1 MSANR
6 NANPP
11 VGRLGNLSG
20 CGTSSHIARGPLHYR
35 IRGNGLGSRSTTKTS
50 SLQCTSSSLFGVWND
65 SFGHVFLDLCGLVCV
80 GSLHMRFGFLLLC
93 ICHHFTTN
101 IETKREEVES
111 KSKETLV
118 VDQKWTTGAVSRTAT
133 LDTSSPWFS
142 SLTRPLTAEQN
153 HFRLETSHDGTQ
165 EIESSDLEQCS
176 STEESRLEMWKLQD
190 YERQECRL
198 LSRMWRSLGSSNGSA
213 TTSARPFLAMEL
225 GRGITTLEETWTP
238 KAIQKHLSET
248 KKQTQ
253 GKGQGQRQRSAYPT
267 FTIPSISKL
276 SSSRSSCPDNAF
288 GTVESKYGS
297 STTSSTSTGQP
308 RDGPGASRS
317 ICWKGY
323 PSRCAGSAQQS
334 KSGWR
339 QEDVQQDH
347 RQCHSSPEDSEG
359 FSCTDLGGHQE
370 ASSRMDRAPERQ
382 LQAMGRALGHLQEAA
397 SSLLCP
403 SSPSSSGHGNSEGC
417 LGGTEQGCCSNQ
429 PHGRGASRCRAGPR
443 SRGRETSSTA
453 GEDSTG
459 MSCIDWSSVPRDDPS
474 RFLRSGRREGRWSS
488 KASSWRNIMTIGC
501 ALVCP
506 RKIAHEPT
514 KRVTWHADLVE
525 AYESGWDWPPH
536 AASQQAPWQ
545 PILHSVAQEADYLSP
560 WQAQARAL
568 ALHFEVVSDAAAEWS
583 NNIDLMFP
591 SLMKRSSK
599 STMQSYG
606 QQPDETW
613 RLFPP
618 QDPFGPV
625 CNGSESLEFLHRVPQ
640 PQPVDPNPQPLGAF
654 DTWVRELWLTLGRFG
669 TTTRDGHGFT
679 VPIATWFLHSWTDRR
694 CTRPRIFHLD
704 DNPERWMDDLLRLWN
719 DRIAPDWSVAF
730 HLVQPNPPRSED
742 ELVFGHLILAQA
754 GFDDYSILSTSI
766 FEGPMIRHHHRAAL
780 MPRIIRP
787 HEIIDVSGTQPQCDN
802 RAELGAPCIVR
813 LRDEVLHN
821 DNDYETCNGASFVI
835 HIPLPTTA
843 DHDEDVFSSMA
854 MQPTL
859 HPPQA
864 AVVDMPDAAQQD
876 DEVEDPPTEVELPN
890 HPDDE
895 PPEYSPDDEGQSTFL
910 FQLDYDPHHVRLP
923 DHGIER
929 AIRQALNWRRNDLR
943 SWHPL
948 HHIPEDL
955 AATSTAGIIVHQQG
969 DIPTGST
976 HQLVLVDVIFFS
988 NDPVAE
994 TEVDRTVRLLPQYL
1008 TKRALF
1014 TSLGLQPFC
1023 DELQDYQ
1030 CVLWHNA
1037 QGIQV
1042 DNFVIKTVHGDYIR
1056 IWIPP
1061 LTKSCQIPTRFVAKC
1076 LQQGHAR
1083 HQLHNI
1089 YMEHME
1095 DVTGSIDPR
1104 RIPSVDPHMRRTDD
1118 MSLLQ
1123 HPRLTVR
1130 PKTTLQL
1137 QTLIP
1142 ETTMMISCDRV
1153 LFLRQQCMAL
1163 PQSQVFTRHSVVK
1176 WHDSTLAAF
1185 ETVPEWTTEYPT
1197 ALRFFTDG
1205 TSSRING
1212 CWQGASAIVLVV
1224 STTEGDRFGGFRC
1237 YSDDETMTAPRA
1249 ELSAMLGAVAW
1260 ACELLQGFDTSPP
1273 VSFNYDSLL
1282 AGNCANG
1289 LWTLHCHPDIS
1300 GPLRA
1305 MVHWMLQ
1312 CYGPIFSWA
1321 HVRAHEGHAWNEAA
1335 DAVAWA
1341 CQFGWIPRQPL
1352 KDLLDILTFDRT
1364 DFKTVEWLWFIEASL
1379 QHCPEVPRLHGRSLR
1394 VNLAAPFQKMP
1405 DDSIHSLMHATDQP
1419 AISTMPCRLTL
1430 RCVTANVLTL
1440 YGMKRNDTEA
1450 TYGSCISARQ
1460 EALLQLCHAQQM
1472 HLVGIQETRSRLA
1485 GYASC
1490 EHYHILA
1497 APSTSRGVG
1506 GVQLWVAKVWASTPH
1521 PVHISAD
1528 DLKIVHSSSQRL
1540 VVRLRHHDLKFFILV
1555 GHAPNN
1561 AEPQV
1566 LRDWW
1571 NGCTTACP
1579 TTLRTWPMIALLD
1592 ANARLGSVV
1601 SNSVGSFQPQTEN
1614 AAGEAFHQWLAD
1626 EDLVVPQTFE
1636 QIHTGPGHTWT
1647 HASGATARLDYVA
1660 ISQCLTDQCAVRT
1673 QIADLDLSISK
1684 QDHNAVQLEVDIEF
1698 SAPLQRAQTDIP
1710 HLPWNFDWD
1719 TDVHTHAA
1727 YLQNFVQCHYRQER
1741 PRLRPHRA
1749 HMTDS
1754 TWQLVLA
1761 KKYHWRRQRDLRRTL
1776 KIGQLRAVFSAW
1788 ARRVPSHDCAP
1799 WLRVTHQALALH
1811 EHRQC
1816 SSQWWS
1822 LLLWATCYPSWWCS
1836 RWRTPQFLE
1845 ASQSCAT
1852 SSTTKETQQPQAR
1865 WPWLS
1870 WACPTL
1876 LLFGSWRGHWLLD
1889 PSPWV
1894 FLPTAWANS
1903 RGSFVCRTDFIS
1915 YKTGTGTTLPKG
1927 EER

>member
-1 MSANR
+1 
-6 NANPP
+6 
-11 VGRLGNLSG
+11 
-20 CGTSSHIARGPLHYR
+20 
-35 IRGNGLGSRSTTKTS
+35 
-50 SLQCTSSSLFGVWND
+50 
-65 SFGHVFLDLCGLVCV
+65 
-80 GSLHMRFGFLLLC
+80 
-93 ICHHFTTN
+93 
-101 IETKREEVES
+101 
-111 KSKETLV
+111 
-118 VDQKWTTGAVSRTAT
+118 
-133 LDTSSPWFS
+133 
-142 SLTRPLTAEQN
+142 
-153 HFRLETSHDGTQ
+153 
-165 EIESSDLEQCS
+165 
-176 STEESRLEMWKLQD
+176 
-190 YERQECRL
+190 
-198 LSRMWRSLGSSNGSA
+198 
-213 TTSARPFLAMEL
+213 
-225 GRGITTLEETWTP
+225 
-238 KAIQKHLSET
+238 
-248 KKQTQ
+248 
-253 GKGQGQRQRSAYPT
+253 
-267 FTIPSISKL
+267 
-276 SSSRSSCPDNAF
+276 
-288 GTVESKYGS
+288 
-297 STTSSTSTGQP
+297 
-308 RDGPGASRS
+308 
-317 ICWKGY
+317 
-323 PSRCAGSAQQS
+323 
-334 KSGWR
+334 
-339 QEDVQQDH
+339 
-347 RQCHSSPEDSEG
+347 
-359 FSCTDLGGHQE
+359 
-370 ASSRMDRAPERQ
+370 
-382 LQAMGRALGHLQEAA
+382 
-397 SSLLCP
+397 
-403 SSPSSSGHGNSEGC
+403 
-417 LGGTEQGCCSNQ
+417 
-429 PHGRGASRCRAGPR
+429 
-443 SRGRETSSTA
+443 
-453 GEDSTG
+453 
-459 MSCIDWSSVPRDDPS
+459 
-474 RFLRSGRREGRWSS
+474 
-488 KASSWRNIMTIGC
+488 
-501 ALVCP
+501 
-506 RKIAHEPT
+506 
-514 KRVTWHADLVE
+514 
-525 AYESGWDWPPH
+525 
-536 AASQQAPWQ
+536 
-545 PILHSVAQEADYLSP
+545 
-560 WQAQARAL
+560 
-568 ALHFEVVSDAAAEWS
+568 
-583 NNIDLMFP
+583 
-591 SLMKRSSK
+591 
-599 STMQSYG
+599 
-606 QQPDETW
+606 
-613 RLFPP
+613 
-618 QDPFGPV
+618 
-625 CNGSESLEFLHRVPQ
+625 
-640 PQPVDPNPQPLGAF
+640 
-654 DTWVRELWLTLGRFG
+654 
-669 TTTRDGHGFT
+669 
-679 VPIATWFLHSWTDRR
+679 
-694 CTRPRIFHLD
+694 
-704 DNPERWMDDLLRLWN
+704 
-719 DRIAPDWSVAF
+719 
-730 HLVQPNPPRSED
+730 
-742 ELVFGHLILAQA
+742 
-754 GFDDYSILSTSI
+754 
-766 FEGPMIRHHHRAAL
+766 MIRHLHRAVL
-780 MPRIIRP
+780 MSRIIRP
-787 HEIIDVSGTQPQCDN
+787 HEIIDVSGTQPQCNN

-821 DNDYETCNGASFVI
+821 DNDYETYNGANFVI
-835 HIPLPTTA
+835 HVPLPAPA

-854 MQPTL
+854 MQPML

-876 DEVEDPPTEVELPN
+876 DVVEDPPTEVELPD

-895 PPEYSPDDEGQSTFL
+895 PPDHSPDDEGQSTFL

-955 AATSTAGIIVHQQG
+955 ASTSTAGIIVHQQG

-1076 LQQGHAR
+1076 LEQGHAR
-1083 HQLHNI
+1083 HQLRNI

-1095 DVTGSIDPR
+1095 DAPGSIDPR

-1118 MSLLQ
+1118 TSLLQ
-1123 HPRLTVR
+1123 HQRLTVR
-1130 PKTTLQL
+1130 PRTTLQL

-1153 LFLRQQCMAL
+1153 LFLRQQCMTL

-1185 ETVPEWTTEYPT
+1185 ETVPEWTMEYPT
-1197 ALRFFTDG
+1197 ALHFFTDG

-1212 CWQGASAIVLVV
+1212 CWQGASAIVLIV

-1352 KDLLDILTFDRT
+1352 RALLDILTFDRT

-1394 VNLAAPFQKMP
+1394 VNLAAPFQKLP
-1405 DDSIHSLMHATDQP
+1405 DDSIHSLMRATDQP

-1440 YGMKRNDTEA
+1440 YGMKRNDTET

-1506 GVQLWVAKVWASTPH
+1506 GVQLWVAKVWASTPQ

-1540 VVRLRHHDLKFFILV
+1540 VVRLRHHDLKFLILA

-1561 AEPQV
+1561 AEPQA

-1592 ANARLGSVV
+1592 ANARIGSVA
-1601 SNSVGSFQPQTEN
+1601 SNSVGSFQQQTEN
-1614 AAGEAFHQWLAD
+1614 AAGEAFHHWLAD

-1636 QIHTGPGHTWT
+1636 QTHTGPGHTWT

-1660 ISQCLTDQCAVRT
+1660 ISRCITDQCAVRT
-1673 QIADLDLSISK
+1673 QIADIDLSISK

-1698 SAPLQRAQTDIP
+1698 SAPLQRAQSDIP

-1727 YLQNFVQCHYRQER
+1727 YLQNFVQCHHRQER

-1761 KKYHWRRQRDLRRTL
+1761 KKYHWRRQRELRRTL
-1776 KIGQLRAVFSAW
+1776 KTGQLRAVFSAW

-1811 EHRQC
+1811 EHRHALLSKETANALLNDDRCYYERLAIQAGEAADEGLHSFWKQVKAVLPRQQQKRRSSLKCIGPDSAELAQHYC
-1816 SSQWWS
+1816 SLEAGEAIDYPTLLHECFRRQREQIFEAPLSAELTSFPTRLELERLCRKAKNGKAPGIDGLRAESLKLSMQDTSDMMHKLFFKIWATGAEPLQYKGGLVWSIAKRPGACTVDGLRGIALLETVGKVFHALLRQRLMSWTLPFKLETQFGGYSGQQIAFPS
-1822 LLLWATCYPSWWCS
+1822 LLLRSFLEHVERHRLSSAVIFVDIRSAFHCMLRELVFGTRQDFPDVLAQLLAQEGFDVETLRTSMSSEAAHFQDTASPIVARVASDAHQSTWFVSPGTSHSQCYVTHRGS
-1836 RWRTPQFLE
+1836 RPGSPVADIAYNILMTAILRKVEAKLEAHPGVHEACAHLGLRTPIITWVDDVAVPVVSLRADTLLDTVTSLLQDILDIFSGFGLRLNLTKGKTEIILQHRGPGAPALRRSICFEEYAQIPVSNLGKTEFIRVVSTYKHLGSHIVTSMSIAHDVTCRMAKASNSFRQLSRPIFLNRKINITTRLRLLE
-1845 ASQSCAT
+1845 ALVIPMITFGCGHWPLLPHRVYVRLNHLILKWQRSIINDGFWLDNTTVDWRLQAKWKLVPLTVRLRKHRLLFALQLAKHAPALVWDVVTAEDSLTRTGTWIYALRQALDWYRDFATRFDTNTVPDSPLTAEQISLWLVSGGMAT
-1852 SSTTKETQQPQAR
+1852 SARVNDAVKRFVMQEHTMDMVLTEHQHLSDTMEQSAVDFSRPPDSPSQQPLPFGCNQCHRRFATPQGLNTHGWVMHKHISLER
-1865 WPWLS
+1865 RYIHTTTCLS
-1870 WACPTL
+1870 CNRCFWTVQRLQQHLRHSRRHADGEACSYYDS
-1876 LLFGSWRGHWLLD
+1876 FADSSFD
-1889 PSPWV
+1889 P
-1894 FLPTAWANS
+1894 L
-1903 RGSFVCRTDFIS
+1903 
-1915 YKTGTGTTLPKG
+1915 
-1927 EER
+1927 